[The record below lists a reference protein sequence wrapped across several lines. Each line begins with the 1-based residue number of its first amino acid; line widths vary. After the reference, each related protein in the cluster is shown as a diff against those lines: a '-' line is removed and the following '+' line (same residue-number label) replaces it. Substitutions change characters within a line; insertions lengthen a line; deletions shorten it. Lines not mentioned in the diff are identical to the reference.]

1 MLTRIPRLYLI
12 TDRHLAGGSGP
23 LLDILSLVA
32 ASLPPGE
39 MAVQIREKD
48 MTPRELIE
56 LVRAVVQRMEP
67 RNVPVLVNDRLD
79 IAIAAGAAGVHLGS
93 SGLAPSSVRAAYSG
107 TVAISTHSALE
118 LTGLA
123 PTDIDFA
130 VFGPVFDTPSKRPFG
145 LPVGIDALR
154 VAAASSPVPVLAL
167 GGINAGNAQLLANSG
182 AVGLAVISAI
192 MTASDPAA
200 SARELWKTACQC
212 RG

>member
-1 MLTRIPRLYLI
+1 M
-12 TDRHLAGGSGP
+12 
-23 LLDILSLVA
+23 
-32 ASLPPGE
+32 PPGE
-39 MAVQIREKD
+39 MAVQVREKD

-79 IAIAAGAAGVHLGS
+79 IAIAAGADGVHLGS
-93 SGLAPSSVRAAYSG
+93 SGLDPSSVRATYSG
-107 TVAISTHSALE
+107 MVAISTHSALE
-118 LTGLA
+118 LNGLA
-123 PTDIDFA
+123 ATDIDFA

-145 LPVGIDALR
+145 LPVGIDTLR

-167 GGINAGNAQLLANSG
+167 GGINAGNAQLLANTG
-182 AVGLAVISAI
+182 AAGLAVISAI